1 MILEGFKF
9 SINFLKDNFNKL
21 ISIVSIPIVF
31 ELILNSF
38 SSISEIEGDSIT
50 FYLVTTAGLL
60 IQTWAQCMLII
71 FVSNKTSTRS
81 LSDLY
86 IYTLYKLPLV
96 IMWSLFVGLA
106 ATLGIL
112 LFILPGIYIGL
123 RYAFYIFEIILSS
136 KKSTQAMKDSFTMTE
151 GKVMQIFLY
160 ILPLMITVM
169 LLSIVIYSLSNFFI
183 IEILYNYLIIIFVT
197 LYTYYLYT
205 HIKSSTHGT

>member
-9 SINFLKDNFNKL
+9 SINFLKDNFKKL
-21 ISIVSIPIVF
+21 ITIVSIPIVF

-71 FVSNKTSTRS
+71 FVSNNTSTRS

-86 IYTLYKLPLV
+86 IYTLYKLPVV

-123 RYAFYIFEIILSS
+123 RYAFYIFEIVLSS
-136 KKSTQAMKDSFTMTE
+136 NNSTQAMKDSFTMTE

-183 IEILYNYLIIIFVT
+183 IEILYNYLIIIFAT
-197 LYTYYLYT
+197 LYSYYLYT
-205 HIKSSTHGT
+205 HIKSSSNGT

>member
-9 SINFLKDNFNKL
+9 SINFLKDNFKKL
-21 ISIVSIPIVF
+21 ITIVSIPIIF

-50 FYLVTTAGLL
+50 FYLVVTAGLF
-60 IQTWAQCMLII
+60 IETWAQCVVII
-71 FVSNKTSTRS
+71 FVADKTSTRS
-81 LSDLY
+81 FSDLY
-86 IYTLYKLPLV
+86 IYTLYKLPIV
-96 IMWSLFVGLA
+96 ILWSLFVGLA
-106 ATLGIL
+106 AALGIL

-136 KKSTQAMKDSFTMTE
+136 KQSTQAMKDSFVMTE

-169 LLSIVIYSLSNFFI
+169 LLSIVIYSLSDFFI
-183 IEILYNYLIIIFVT
+183 IGIFYNYLIIIFAT
-197 LYTYYLYT
+197 LYSYYLYT
-205 HIKSSTHGT
+205 QIKSYSNGT

>member
-136 KKSTQAMKDSFTMTE
+136 KNSTQAMKDSFTMTE

-160 ILPLMITVM
+160 ILPLMITLI
-169 LLSIVIYSLSNFFI
+169 LLSIVIYSLSDFFI
-183 IEILYNYLIIIFVT
+183 IGILYNYLIIIFVT
-197 LYTYYLYT
+197 LYSYYLYT
-205 HIKSSTHGT
+205 QIKSSTNGT

>member
-9 SINFLKDNFNKL
+9 SINFLKDNFYKL

-136 KKSTQAMKDSFTMTE
+136 KKAHKR
-151 GKVMQIFLY
+151 
-160 ILPLMITVM
+160 
-169 LLSIVIYSLSNFFI
+169 
-183 IEILYNYLIIIFVT
+183 
-197 LYTYYLYT
+197 
-205 HIKSSTHGT
+205 

>member
-9 SINFLKDNFNKL
+9 SIHFLKDNFKKL
-21 ISIVSIPIVF
+21 ITIVSIPIVF

-38 SSISEIEGDSIT
+38 NSISEIEGDSIT
-50 FYLVTTAGLL
+50 FYLVATASLF

-71 FVSNKTSTRS
+71 FTADKTSTRS

-86 IYTLYKLPLV
+86 IYTLYKLPIV

-106 ATLGIL
+106 ATLGIF

-136 KKSTQAMKDSFTMTE
+136 KNSTQAMKDSFTMTE

-160 ILPLMITVM
+160 ILPLMITTI
-169 LLSIVIYSLSNFFI
+169 LFSIVIYSLSDFFI
-183 IEILYNYLIIIFVT
+183 IGIFYNYLITILAT
-197 LYTYYLYT
+197 LYLYYLYT
-205 HIKSSTHGT
+205 HIKSSTNGT

>member
-9 SINFLKDNFNKL
+9 SINLLKDNFNKL

-183 IEILYNYLIIIFVT
+183 IEILYNYLIIIFAT
-197 LYTYYLYT
+197 LYSYYLYT
-205 HIKSSTHGT
+205 QIKSYSNGT

>member
-31 ELILNSF
+31 ELMLNSF
-38 SSISEIEGDSIT
+38 SSISKIEGYSIT

-112 LFILPGIYIGL
+112 LFILPGIYIVL

-136 KKSTQAMKDSFTMTE
+136 KKSTQAMKDSFAMTE

-183 IEILYNYLIIIFVT
+183 IEILYNYLIIILAT

-205 HIKSSTHGT
+205 KIKSSTNGT

>member
-1 MILEGFKF
+1 MILEGYKF

-136 KKSTQAMKDSFTMTE
+136 KKSTQAMKDSFAMTE

-160 ILPLMITVM
+160 ILPLMITTI

-183 IEILYNYLIIIFVT
+183 IEILYNYLIIIFAT
-197 LYTYYLYT
+197 LYSYYLYRQ
-205 HIKSSTHGT
+205 IKSSTNGT

>member
-183 IEILYNYLIIIFVT
+183 IEILYNYLIIIFAT
-197 LYTYYLYT
+197 LYSYYLYT
-205 HIKSSTHGT
+205 KIKSSTNGT

>member
-9 SINFLKDNFNKL
+9 SINFLKDNFKKL
-21 ISIVSIPIVF
+21 ITIVSIPIIF

-38 SSISEIEGDSIT
+38 SSISEIEVDSIT
-50 FYLVTTAGLL
+50 FYLVATAGLF
-60 IQTWAQCMLII
+60 IQTWAQCMVII

-86 IYTLYKLPLV
+86 IYTLYKLPIV
-96 IMWSLFVGLA
+96 ILWSLFVGLA
-106 ATLGIL
+106 AALGIL

-136 KKSTQAMKDSFTMTE
+136 KNSTQAMKDSFAITE

-169 LLSIVIYSLSNFFI
+169 LLSIVIYSLSDFFI
-183 IEILYNYLIIIFVT
+183 IGIFYNYLMIIFAT
-197 LYTYYLYT
+197 LYSYYLYT
-205 HIKSSTHGT
+205 QIKSYSNGT

>member
-9 SINFLKDNFNKL
+9 SINFLKDNFYKL

-183 IEILYNYLIIIFVT
+183 IEILYNYLIIIFAT

-205 HIKSSTHGT
+205 QIKSSTHGT

>member
-136 KKSTQAMKDSFTMTE
+136 KNSTQAMKDSFTMTE

-160 ILPLMITVM
+160 ILPLMIATI
-169 LLSIVIYSLSNFFI
+169 LFSIVIYSLSDFFI
-183 IEILYNYLIIIFVT
+183 FPQHVARYVF
-197 LYTYYLYT
+197 
-205 HIKSSTHGT
+205 

>member
-50 FYLVTTAGLL
+50 FYLVTTAALL

-123 RYAFYIFEIILSS
+123 RYAFYIYEIILSS
-136 KKSTQAMKDSFTMTE
+136 KKSTLAMKDSFTMTE

-183 IEILYNYLIIIFVT
+183 IEILYNYLIIIFAT
-197 LYTYYLYT
+197 LYSYYLYT
-205 HIKSSTHGT
+205 QIKSSTNGT

>member
-71 FVSNKTSTRS
+71 FVSNRTSTRS

-123 RYAFYIFEIILSS
+123 RYAFYIYEIILSS
-136 KKSTQAMKDSFTMTE
+136 KKSTQAMKDSFAMTE

-169 LLSIVIYSLSNFFI
+169 LLGIVIYSLSNFFI
-183 IEILYNYLIIIFVT
+183 IEIFYNYLIIIFAT

-205 HIKSSTHGT
+205 KIKSSTNGT

>member
-9 SINFLKDNFNKL
+9 SINLLKDNFNKL

-50 FYLVTTAGLL
+50 FYLVATASLF
-60 IQTWAQCMLII
+60 IKTWAQCMLII

-106 ATLGIL
+106 ATLGIF

>member
-9 SINFLKDNFNKL
+9 SINFLKDNFKKL
-21 ISIVSIPIVF
+21 ITIVSIPIIF

-50 FYLVTTAGLL
+50 FYLVATASLF
-60 IQTWAQCMLII
+60 IQTWAQCMVII
-71 FVSNKTSTRS
+71 FVADKTSTRS

-86 IYTLYKLPLV
+86 IYTLYKLPIV

-136 KKSTQAMKDSFTMTE
+136 KNSTQAMKDSFTMTE

-160 ILPLMITVM
+160 ILPLMITLI
-169 LLSIVIYSLSNFFI
+169 LLSIVIYSLSDFFI
-183 IEILYNYLIIIFVT
+183 IGILYNYLIIIFIT
-197 LYTYYLYT
+197 LYSYYLYT
-205 HIKSSTHGT
+205 QIKSSTNGT

>member
-21 ISIVSIPIVF
+21 VTIVSIPIVF

-38 SSISEIEGDSIT
+38 NSISEIAGNSIT
-50 FYLVTTAGLL
+50 FYIVATAGLF

-71 FVSNKTSTRS
+71 FMADKTSTRS

-86 IYTLYKLPLV
+86 IYTLYKLPIV
-96 IMWSLFVGLA
+96 IIWSLFVGLA
-106 ATLGIL
+106 ATLGIF

-151 GKVMQIFLY
+151 GKVVQIFLY
-160 ILPLMITVM
+160 ILPLMIAVT
-169 LLSIVIYSLSNFFI
+169 LLSIFIYSLSNFFI
-183 IEILYNYLIIIFVT
+183 IGILYNYLIIIFVT
-197 LYTYYLYT
+197 LYSYYLYN
-205 HIKSSTHGT
+205 HIKSSTNGT

>member
-183 IEILYNYLIIIFVT
+183 IEILYNYLIIIFAT
-197 LYTYYLYT
+197 LYSYYLYRQ
-205 HIKSSTHGT
+205 IKSSTNGT

>member
-9 SINFLKDNFNKL
+9 SINLLKDNFNKL

-71 FVSNKTSTRS
+71 F
-81 LSDLY
+81 
-86 IYTLYKLPLV
+86 
-96 IMWSLFVGLA
+96 A
-106 ATLGIL
+106 
-112 LFILPGIYIGL
+112 
-123 RYAFYIFEIILSS
+123 
-136 KKSTQAMKDSFTMTE
+136 
-151 GKVMQIFLY
+151 
-160 ILPLMITVM
+160 
-169 LLSIVIYSLSNFFI
+169 
-183 IEILYNYLIIIFVT
+183 T

-205 HIKSSTHGT
+205 HIKSFTHGT

>member
-9 SINFLKDNFNKL
+9 SINFLKDNFKKL
-21 ISIVSIPIVF
+21 FTIVSIPIIF

-50 FYLVTTAGLL
+50 FYFVATAGLF

-71 FVSNKTSTRS
+71 FMADKTSTRS

-86 IYTLYKLPLV
+86 IYTLYKLPIV
-96 IMWSLFVGLA
+96 IIWSLFVGLA
-106 ATLGIL
+106 ATLGIF

-136 KKSTQAMKDSFTMTE
+136 KKSTQAMKDSFAVTE

-169 LLSIVIYSLSNFFI
+169 LLSIVIYSLSDFFI
-183 IEILYNYLIIIFVT
+183 IVIFYNYLITIFAT
-197 LYTYYLYT
+197 LYLYYLYT
-205 HIKSSTHGT
+205 HIKSSANGT

>member
-50 FYLVTTAGLL
+50 FYLVTKAGLL

-183 IEILYNYLIIIFVT
+183 IEILYNYLIIIFAT
-197 LYTYYLYT
+197 LYSYYLYT
-205 HIKSSTHGT
+205 KIKSSTNGT

>member
-9 SINFLKDNFNKL
+9 SINFLKDNFKKL
-21 ISIVSIPIVF
+21 ITIVSIPIIF

-38 SSISEIEGDSIT
+38 SSISEIEVDSIT
-50 FYLVTTAGLL
+50 FYLVATAGLF
-60 IQTWAQCMLII
+60 IQTWAQCMVII
-71 FVSNKTSTRS
+71 FVADKTSTRS

-86 IYTLYKLPLV
+86 IYTLYKLPIV

-136 KKSTQAMKDSFTMTE
+136 KNSTQAMKDSFTMTE

-160 ILPLMITVM
+160 ILPLMITTIV
-169 LLSIVIYSLSNFFI
+169 LSIVIYSLSNFFI
-183 IEILYNYLIIIFVT
+183 IGIFYNYLITIFAT
-197 LYTYYLYT
+197 LYLYYLYS
-205 HIKSSTHGT
+205 HIKSSANGT